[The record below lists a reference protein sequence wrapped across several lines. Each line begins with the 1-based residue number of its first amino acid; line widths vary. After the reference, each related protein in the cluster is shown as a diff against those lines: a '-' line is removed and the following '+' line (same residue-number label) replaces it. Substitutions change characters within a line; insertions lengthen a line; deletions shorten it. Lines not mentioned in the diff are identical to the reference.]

1 MFTSL
6 CLHTAFGIEKVHRKH
21 PSYGLK
27 RRIEMSKKRY
37 AYNSSCAQEIARQKH
52 TAEIFLPQTAEKPL
66 VINSD
71 DRRRLLISWG
81 RRATKR
87 SFFQTRH
94 RKSRQSRR
102 AVLAREINRFPDRS
116 GTVFCF
122 AECRLLQPIA
132 AGKQKTLKP
141 YLPRRNKLHKAMGT
155 LLPLVSFTDTG
166 TLFAAIFVATRAV

>member
-1 MFTSL
+1 MSVGYSYHEVGAQQNDHSFKPVIASL
-6 CLHTAFGIEKVHRKH
+6 GKAAAPF
-21 PSYGLK
+21 
-27 RRIEMSKKRY
+27 
-37 AYNSSCAQEIARQKH
+37 
-52 TAEIFLPQTAEKPL
+52 
-66 VINSD
+66 
-71 DRRRLLISWG
+71 
-81 RRATKR
+81 
-87 SFFQTRH
+87 
-94 RKSRQSRR
+94 
-102 AVLAREINRFPDRS
+102 LAREINRFPDRS